1 LAKTVVLL
9 WGQLPGVFGKRSGLA
24 PRPSETIA
32 REVMEVNARIHIVG
46 NAKLRFLPS
55 NASAEM
61 DAHEV
66 PPGAP
71 PAIVKWV
78 ELGEGPRLLSGGTY
92 AVLVES
98 WEGFKRL
105 MQLAKVNPYSR
116 FVVEFP
122 PEVEP
127 DFAFAAF
134 EALRVHPQFAFRDPA
149 FAALRGQ
156 YRPPSDVVV
165 VGGRVYE
172 GVDWRAVA
180 AWKLRSPSVYGAPE
194 LGYVASGYFTP
205 ETDPYLWWAR
215 KVAAF
220 TVVELPPPEPR
231 ERLPP
236 LPLKRPEALP
246 PPPARRAG
254 RGGRGAEG
262 SAPEAAVELAGE
274 RPGRAEG
281 ADETEGDEG
290 DEEEGVD
297 ELETEGEL

>member
-1 LAKTVVLL
+1 VLL

-24 PRPSETIA
+24 PKPSEAIA
-32 REVMEVNARIHIVG
+32 REVLEVDARLHIVG

-55 NASAEM
+55 NATAEM

-71 PAIVKWV
+71 PSIVKWV
-78 ELGEGPRLLSGGTY
+78 ELGEPRLLSGGTY
-92 AVLVES
+92 AVLVDC

-105 MQLAKVNPYSR
+105 MQLARVNPFSR

-127 DFAFAAF
+127 DFAFAVF

-149 FAALRGQ
+149 FMALRGQ

-172 GVDWRAVA
+172 NVDWRAVA

-194 LGYVASGYFTP
+194 IGYIASGYFTP
-205 ETDPYLWWAR
+205 DTDPYLWWAR

-246 PPPARRAG
+246 PPPARREAPGAG
-254 RGGRGAEG
+254 G
-262 SAPEAAVELAGE
+262 SAPEAGVELADE
-274 RPGRAEG
+274 RPGHAEG
-281 ADETEGDEG
+281 ADEAEGDEG
-290 DEEEGVD
+290 EEEVD
-297 ELETEGEL
+297 VEELEAEGEL

>member
-1 LAKTVVLL
+1 VAKTVVLL

-24 PRPSETIA
+24 PRPSETVA

-46 NAKLRFLPS
+46 NAKLRFLP

-71 PAIVKWV
+71 PSIVKWI
-78 ELGEGPRLLSGGTY
+78 ELGEPRLLSGGTY
-92 AVLVES
+92 AVLVEG

-105 MQLAKVNPYSR
+105 MQLAKVNPFSR
-116 FVVEFP
+116 FIVEFP

-127 DFAFAAF
+127 DFAFAVF

-156 YRPPSDVVV
+156 YRPPGDVVV

-180 AWKLRSPSVYGAPE
+180 AWKLRAPSVYGAPE

-205 ETDPYLWWAR
+205 ETDPYLWWAKR
-215 KVAAF
+215 VAAF
-220 TVVELPPPEPR
+220 TVVELPPPESR

-246 PPPARRAG
+246 PPPRRRAAG
-254 RGGRGAEG
+254 G
-262 SAPEAAVELAGE
+262 SAPEAGAELADE
-274 RPGRAEG
+274 RPGGAER
-281 ADETEGDEG
+281 GDEAEREEG
-290 DEEEGVD
+290 EEEVDVD